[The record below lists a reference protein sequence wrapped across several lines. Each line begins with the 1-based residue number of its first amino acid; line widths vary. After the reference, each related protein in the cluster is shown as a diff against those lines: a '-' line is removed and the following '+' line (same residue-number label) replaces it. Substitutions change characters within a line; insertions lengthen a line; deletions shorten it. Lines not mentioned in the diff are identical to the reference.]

1 MSIKKAWRSWS
12 VASKIIL
19 IFLCALVP
27 VNVLLIYSTQSYM
40 AALRFQMINSGRN
53 VMELAMLRL
62 DNQMDTME
70 LYLYTQSTEDSD
82 FIRVSMDE
90 GDDFFLVS
98 LHSVY
103 RDFSNNLAVNSISGF
118 YYLMAEES
126 QQTVVAFSNDQSENR
141 ETVQA
146 FLAQREESFGPSVW
160 KLVEIGERQYLF
172 RECVEES
179 VRYGSAIDV
188 SGFLEQINANVRFD
202 DSAVALLGWDE
213 LPQGFDLRQMT
224 LEQNGTLYVYARSD
238 NAPVV
243 VELQVDQ
250 DTIYYSLPI
259 VNRVAF
265 VFSFACLL
273 LVPFLY
279 ILFHRMILRPLGVL
293 DRAFRA
299 IESGQADYR
308 ITQKLSSREFS
319 HMAHSFNA
327 MAQQIT
333 HLKIESYERELEKSK
348 ILMRNIQLQVRPHFM
363 LNLFHL
369 IYSMAQIQNYKGIQE
384 MTLYLSKYFR
394 KLFSKGD
401 VHTLAEEC
409 ELVSGYFKVLYTQ
422 YPDCFGFTQE
432 LDESVKEVKIPTFL
446 LHSIMENVGKY
457 AVSVGNYIDITLRS
471 YPQGG
476 MAVLE
481 VVDDGPG
488 IPPDILEQIQRQ
500 VPVEKKDGR
509 HIGIWNARK
518 RLKLLC
524 GEEAELL
531 VESRFSEGTKYT
543 VLLPR
548 NSERGNGK

>member
-1 MSIKKAWRSWS
+1 MNAVLGIAVAIFLNEVRGKLATRFYQSIMLVPFLISWVVVS
-12 VASKIIL
+12 YLAYAFLATDTGFINNSILEPLGLQPISWYTEAKYWPAIL
-19 IFLCALVP
+19 IFVQVWKSIGFQCVIYYSS
-27 VNVLLIYSTQSYM
+27 LI
-40 AALRFQMINSGRN
+40 
-53 VMELAMLRL
+53 
-62 DNQMDTME
+62 
-70 LYLYTQSTEDSD
+70 
-82 FIRVSMDE
+82 
-90 GDDFFLVS
+90 
-98 LHSVY
+98 
-103 RDFSNNLAVNSISGF
+103 SIS
-118 YYLMAEES
+118 
-126 QQTVVAFSNDQSENR
+126 TD
-141 ETVQA
+141 
-146 FLAQREESFGPSVW
+146 
-160 KLVEIGERQYLF
+160 
-172 RECVEES
+172 
-179 VRYGSAIDV
+179 
-188 SGFLEQINANVRFD
+188 
-202 DSAVALLGWDE
+202 
-213 LPQGFDLRQMT
+213 
-224 LEQNGTLYVYARSD
+224 YVYARSD

-250 DTIYYSLPI
+250 DAIYYSLPI

-308 ITQKLSSREFS
+308 VTQKLSSREFS

-432 LDESVKEVKIPTFL
+432 LDESVKEVKIPTGTAEDGAVIAEKTASYILGHLSDKLSVEDLAFRAHL
-446 LHSIMENVGKY
+446 NPDYLNRVFKKAKGISINKFIINQRMSLAMELMKGGLSATAAAQEVGYQNY
-457 AVSVGNYIDITLRS
+457 ANFVNMFKKVYGKLPSQLG
-471 YPQGG
+471 
-476 MAVLE
+476 
-481 VVDDGPG
+481 
-488 IPPDILEQIQRQ
+488 
-500 VPVEKKDGR
+500 EK
-509 HIGIWNARK
+509 
-518 RLKLLC
+518 
-524 GEEAELL
+524 
-531 VESRFSEGTKYT
+531 
-543 VLLPR
+543 
-548 NSERGNGK
+548 

>member
-141 ETVQA
+141 ETVQT
-146 FLAQREESFGPSVW
+146 FLAQREESLGPSVW
-160 KLVEIGERQYLF
+160 ELVEIGERQYLF

-333 HLKIESYERELEKSK
+333 HLKIESYERELEKSN

-432 LDESVKEVKIPTFL
+432 LDESVKEVKIPTGTAEDGAVIAEKTASYILGHLSDKLSVEDLAFRAHL
-446 LHSIMENVGKY
+446 NPDYLNRVFKKAKGISINKFIINQRMSLAMELMKGGLSATAAAQEVGYQNY
-457 AVSVGNYIDITLRS
+457 ANFVNMFKKVYGKLPSQLG
-471 YPQGG
+471 
-476 MAVLE
+476 
-481 VVDDGPG
+481 
-488 IPPDILEQIQRQ
+488 
-500 VPVEKKDGR
+500 EK
-509 HIGIWNARK
+509 
-518 RLKLLC
+518 
-524 GEEAELL
+524 
-531 VESRFSEGTKYT
+531 
-543 VLLPR
+543 
-548 NSERGNGK
+548 